1 MFAYSHDILCF
12 SGYLQKNCIK
22 TSDFKNLLLEG
33 ADFLVGTQ
41 NLPQMIS

>member
-1 MFAYSHDILCF
+1 MFAYSHDMLCF
-12 SGYLQKNCIK
+12 RAIYTNCIK
-22 TSDFKNLLLEG
+22 TSDFKDLLLEG